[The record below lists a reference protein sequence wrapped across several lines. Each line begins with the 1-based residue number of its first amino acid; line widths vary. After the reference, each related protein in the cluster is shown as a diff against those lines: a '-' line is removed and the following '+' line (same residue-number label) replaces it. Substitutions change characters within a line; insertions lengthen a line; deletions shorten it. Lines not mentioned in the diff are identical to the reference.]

1 MSTANITKT
10 VNSNIDKAIKNA
22 KGTKD
27 QKDAAHQMLVNK
39 YQEYNEL
46 VEKANDME
54 NELDVTVGEL
64 YRRNLISIADVAGIV
79 GVTRQT
85 IHKKLTAMFGV
96 DSLKEIKPPKNR
108 KNKKEEEVA
117 SKKDPIVKEE
127 ISA

>member
-10 VNSNIDKAIKNA
+10 VNSNIDKTIKNA
-22 KGTKD
+22 KGVKD
-27 QKDAAHQMLVNK
+27 QKDAAHKMLVNK

-46 VEKANDME
+46 VEKANNME
-54 NELDVTVGEL
+54 NELDITVGEL

-108 KNKKEEEVA
+108 KNKKDEDAETKSSSNDEEVL
-117 SKKDPIVKEE
+117 
-127 ISA
+127 SA

>member
-10 VNSNIDKAIKNA
+10 VNSNIDKTIKNA
-22 KGTKD
+22 KNVKD